1 MRPWAKPD
9 FPCETANRIES
20 FLWKSWPVFCMV
32 KQLAWKKFLNPFC
45 KRHGGKKMKRFLLVL
60 GVLALFVTAMACTK
74 QEEPAAPA
82 TETEAT
88 MPETTEQ
95 TGEAIEEEGQAM
107 TEEGQETGQD
117 MTEEAGDGMEAE
129 MPAKE

>member
-1 MRPWAKPD
+1 LGKIFKP
-9 FPCETANRIES
+9 
-20 FLWKSWPVFCMV
+20 FLQTTW
-32 KQLAWKKFLNPFC
+32 
-45 KRHGGKKMKRFLLVL
+45 RKKMKRFLLVL

-95 TGEAIEEEGQAM
+95 TGEAMEEEGQAM